1 VNLPNPHER
10 IDRINMAM
18 DRLIAAKVRAAP
30 HLVEIAKANLAR
42 WQAQNGGEL
51 APAHREWQLA
61 LRFLT
66 PIELAHFIESE
77 TPKANRLRQSSPFAG
92 ILTESE
98 RLAILRS
105 HEEIAA

>member
-1 VNLPNPHER
+1 
-10 IDRINMAM
+10 M
-18 DRLIAAKVRAAP
+18 DRLIAVKVRAAP

-42 WQAQNGGEL
+42 WRAQNGGEL

-66 PIELAHFIESE
+66 ALELADFIESE
-77 TPKANRLRQSSPFAG
+77 TPKAARLRQSSPFAG

-98 RLAILRS
+98 RVAILRS
-105 HEEIAA
+105 HEGIAA